1 MLISATFNLNMMDRM
16 SNQPRP
22 DTTSTAMR
30 QPLLSMRQ
38 QAELIDGL
46 VGRCVMSG
54 GSAAVETILIID
66 DHTVENLVHL
76 ANRLRRFSP
85 YEHRIEQMVG
95 GR

>member
-1 MLISATFNLNMMDRM
+1 MLMTTTFDLNEMDRM
-16 SNQPRP
+16 SVQPRP

-38 QAELIDGL
+38 QVELIDGL

-54 GSAAVETILIID
+54 GSAAAETILIID
-66 DHTVENLVHL
+66 GHTVENLVHL